1 MLLLM
6 TLWIP
11 FDTGVPDI
19 VNDAVQVGLVKLILM
34 LFMPMLMF
42 LLLLLRLLLLPLLSS
57 SRCCNDNYSFG
68 TQHAI
73 LEDVHNVLGA
83 YGHHTT
89 PYASVCAEV
98 CLRGYRRRRLP
109 SNTATAGRRIAGTGS
124 AA

>member
-83 YGHHTT
+83 YGHHTICV
-89 PYASVCAEV
+89 SLC
-98 CLRGYRRRRLP
+98 RSLP
-109 SNTATAGRRIAGTGS
+109 ARIPETATSLEYCDCGT
-124 AA
+124 